1 MVAAPAAFAGEPFIH
16 LQATLG
22 HDGDDAVVTGNVEW
36 NEEAVDGRDHMTEGD
51 LRLVA
56 VSEDGHHPTVL
67 ATETYAGIA
76 KDPTRPVDL
85 RIKHEDEDAIRGGNR
100 VVLTAS
106 QHGAISDLARTERT
120 YVTVDQLQAFGR
132 KQDRIGR
139 RDCADLAIFPGAI
152 LNECDLV
159 GADLDRALVSERE
172 PAGRVT
178 RMIAADLT
186 GATAHGADLTG
197 LSVAGGRLNGAD
209 LARANLTNVSLAK
222 AEGTGLDA
230 EGTIG
235 DRVGGSGAAN
245 IFDARLVGANF
256 KGAVLPG
263 VSLSR
268 SDLDRAD
275 FTGSTWLGV
284 EASAATFRGAD
295 LSDLQGTGGRVE
307 LADFTD
313 AKLLGAPF
321 KPVDLEW
328 ATLCHTLMPGGRPD
342 PLEDR
347 DCPAK
352 VDPGPMPVDAPLVVV
367 TGSLKRAGGE
377 ATIEGTV
384 KWSAAGIAKGL
395 TAGDVRAVA
404 IDARTGEAT
413 PAGSQAIA
421 ALTGPS
427 RFEAQVAG
435 KELAALDA
443 GNRVVLTAT
452 QHGPTGSGKE
462 PLVTASYVS
471 VDTLQP
477 GPGRGRVGSRD
488 CADVTF
494 GSSGPA
500 APNYDFCDLP
510 GAVLNR
516 AALSGSSMR
525 DVDLSGAELRGA
537 ALESVKF
544 DGAAMGGADL
554 TGAKLRKNSLV
565 LVRAPGLT
573 LPRTV
578 LDEAEAVGADLDGA
592 NFEEARIGESIFA
605 TASLRGA
612 RFSEAIFG
620 HDDLAYTDLGG
631 AKLDGVDAASEPG
644 EPRNYNSLFLAD
656 LTGATLADSHWDT
669 DETGEVPWRWSIL
682 CGTAMP
688 PGATEGGDRDCPR

>member
-1 MVAAPAAFAGEPFIH
+1 MVSAPAAFAGEPFIH
-16 LQATLG
+16 LHATLG
-22 HDGDDAVVTGNVEW
+22 HEGGAAVVTGDVVW
-36 NEEAVDGRDHMTEGD
+36 NEEGVDGRDQMTEGD

-56 VSEDGHHPTVL
+56 VSADGHHPTVL
-67 ATETYAGIA
+67 ATETYAAIA

-85 RIKHEDEDAIRGGNR
+85 RVKGEDEDAIRPGNR

-120 YVTVDQLQAFGR
+120 YVTVDQLQPFGS
-132 KQDRIGR
+132 KQDRVGR
-139 RDCADLAIFPGAI
+139 RDCADVPIAPGAQ

-172 PAGRVT
+172 PVGQVT

-197 LSVAGGRLNGAD
+197 LSVAGGRLNGTD

-230 EGTIG
+230 EGAIG

-256 KGAVLPG
+256 KDAVLPG

-275 FTGSTWLGV
+275 FRGATWLGV
-284 EASAATFRGAD
+284 EAVAATFRGAD

-313 AKLLGAPF
+313 ADLERAPF
-321 KPVDLEW
+321 KPADLEW

-347 DCPAK
+347 DCSAK
-352 VDPGPMPVDAPLVVV
+352 VDPGPKPVEAPLVVV
-367 TGSLKRAGGE
+367 TGTLRRVGAE
-377 ATIEGTV
+377 ATIKGTV
-384 KWSAAGIAKGL
+384 KWSASGIAKGL

-404 IDARTGEAT
+404 VDARTGVVTALGAEA
-413 PAGSQAIA
+413 IE

-427 RFEAQVAG
+427 NFEAEVDG
-435 KELAALDA
+435 KALDALDA
-443 GNRVVLTAT
+443 GNRVVLTAS
-452 QHGPTGSGKE
+452 QHQPTGSGRE
-462 PLVTASYVS
+462 PLVTAAYVS
-471 VDTLQP
+471 VHTLQP

-488 CADVTF
+488 CADLTF
-494 GSSGPA
+494 GSPVSTA
-500 APNYDFCDLP
+500 SNYDFCDLA

-516 AALSGSSMR
+516 VSLAGSSMR

-537 ALESVKF
+537 GLEGVKF

-554 TGAKLRKNSLV
+554 AGATLRKNSMV
-565 LVRAPGLT
+565 LVTAPGLT
-573 LPRTV
+573 MPRTL
-578 LDEAEAVGADLDGA
+578 LDDAQLVGADLDGA
-592 NFEEARIGESIFA
+592 NFEEARISETILA
-605 TASLRGA
+605 TASLRRAVFSGA
-612 RFSEAIFG
+612 VLG
-620 HDDLAYTDLGG
+620 HDDLAYTDLAD
-631 AKLDGVDAASEPG
+631 AKLDEVDAASERG

-669 DETGEVPWRWSIL
+669 DENGEVPWNWSIL
-682 CGTAMP
+682 CGTKMP
-688 PGATEGGDRDCPR
+688 TGAKESGDRDCPR